1 MQQMNQVLQ
10 MVNSSTVPALSA
22 KDAQAVAH
30 HQKEQP
36 KRRIG
41 FQTQSKEQM
50 IQALYRNGDITE
62 GEKLAPKSE
71 VVNIKKRQENQKI
84 TDFYKEL
91 EQLGVVEHRRGRGY
105 YAVADYQTAI
115 NSIK

>member
-1 MQQMNQVLQ
+1 
-10 MVNSSTVPALSA
+10 
-22 KDAQAVAH
+22 
-30 HQKEQP
+30 
-36 KRRIG
+36 
-41 FQTQSKEQM
+41 M